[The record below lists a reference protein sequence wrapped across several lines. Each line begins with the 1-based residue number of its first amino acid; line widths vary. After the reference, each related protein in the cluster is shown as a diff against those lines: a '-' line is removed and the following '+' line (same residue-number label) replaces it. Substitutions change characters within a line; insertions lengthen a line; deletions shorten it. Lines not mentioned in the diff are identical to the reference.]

1 MNSLDVDALFTNI
14 PLDEPIGICI
24 QKLFKTSATLVKG
37 ISRNDLRDLLNLA
50 TKELFFPFK
59 SKFYIQV
66 NGVAM
71 RFPLGPIVAIFFF
84 RIMKKTS

>member
-14 PLDEPIGICI
+14 PLDEPIGISI

-50 TKELFFPFK
+50 TKG
-59 SKFYIQV
+59 I
-66 NGVAM
+66 
-71 RFPLGPIVAIFFF
+71 IF
-84 RIMKKTS
+84 SV

>member
-1 MNSLDVDALFTNI
+1 MLTQNSVLHMNSLNVDALFTNI

-37 ISRNDLRDLLNLA
+37 ISRNDLRD
-50 TKELFFPFK
+50 FPFK

-71 RFPLGPIVAIFFF
+71 RSPLGPIVAIFFF